1 MAKDPSKGE
10 RHVIL
15 KKPLQ
20 SSVNQ
25 QKLETTTLPLQE
37 AKKCTN
43 RRRGR
48 GGKGKSP
55 KPEVETT
62 LAVGPPVS
70 SKGVAF
76 QRRPG
81 FGTVGTRCIVK
92 ANHFLAQLPDKDL
105 NQYDVSF

>member
-1 MAKDPSKGE
+1 MAKDPSKGGK
-10 RHVIL
+10 HIIS

-25 QKLETTTLPLQE
+25 QKLEITASPLQA

-48 GGKGKSP
+48 GGKGKLA
-55 KPEVETT
+55 KPEVQMA
-62 LAVGPPVS
+62 LPVSPPVS
-70 SKGVAF
+70 SKAIDF